1 MAKESFLVI
10 GAGAWGTALSIR
22 LAKNGLEV
30 SLTSRDKENLS
41 EIRKT
46 KQNKK
51 YLPGIN
57 IPESINIKDEILPC
71 LANSSSV
78 LLCVKST
85 GFKKIAAELNNH
97 MRPEQKLIWATKG
110 LDPDTGETF
119 SETIKREMPSLN
131 KTAIISGPT
140 FAEEVAKGKPT
151 AITLA
156 SENIQ
161 ELSGLASIMSS
172 SLFRVYTSNDIV
184 GVQLGGAF
192 KNIIAIAAGASD
204 ALSLGANART
214 ALITRGLEEMKS
226 IGVSFGAKPE
236 TFFGLSGL
244 GDLVLTS
251 TDNQSRNRRL
261 GLLIGSGM
269 SPDKAIEEL
278 GTTPEGVYTVKALYN
293 KQALQEGLPIANAV
307 YSILFEGVPAES
319 LVKKLMTRPLKEE
332 L

>member
-30 SLTSRDKENLS
+30 SLTSRDKKNLS

-57 IPESINIKDEILPC
+57 IPESINIKDEILPS

-85 GFKKIAAELNNH
+85 GFKKIAADLNNH

-119 SETIKREMPSLN
+119 SETIKKEMPSLN

-261 GLLIGSGM
+261 GLLIGSGI

-319 LVKKLMTRPLKEE
+319 LVNKLMTRPLKEE
-332 L
+332 F

>member
-85 GFKKIAAELNNH
+85 GFKKIAADLNNH

-119 SETIKREMPSLN
+119 SETIKKEMPSLN

-319 LVKKLMTRPLKEE
+319 LVNKLMTRPLKEE
-332 L
+332 F

>member
-57 IPESINIKDEILPC
+57 IPESINIKDEILPS

-85 GFKKIAAELNNH
+85 GFKKIAADLNNH

-119 SETIKREMPSLN
+119 SETIKKEMPSLN

-261 GLLIGSGM
+261 GLLIGSGI

-319 LVKKLMTRPLKEE
+319 LVNKLMTRPLKEE
-332 L
+332 F

>member
-319 LVKKLMTRPLKEE
+319 LVNKLMTRPLKEE
-332 L
+332 F

>member
-85 GFKKIAAELNNH
+85 GFKKIAADLNNH
-97 MRPEQKLIWATKG
+97 MGPEQKLIWATKG

-261 GLLIGSGM
+261 GLLIGSGI

-319 LVKKLMTRPLKEE
+319 LVNKLMTRPLKEE
-332 L
+332 F

>member
-1 MAKESFLVI
+1 MAKESFLII

-119 SETIKREMPSLN
+119 SETIKKEMPSLN

-261 GLLIGSGM
+261 GLLIGSGI

-307 YSILFEGVPAES
+307 YSILFEGVPAEN

>member
-22 LAKNGLEV
+22 LAKNGLNV

-41 EIRKT
+41 IVKKT
-46 KQNKK
+46 KENKK
-51 YLPGIN
+51 CLPGIK
-57 IPESINIKDEILPC
+57 IPESINIEDGILPS
-71 LANSSSV
+71 LANSSCV

-85 GFKKIAAELNNH
+85 AFKKIAADLSAH
-97 MRPEQKLIWATKG
+97 MHQGQKLIWATKG
-110 LDPDTGETF
+110 LDLDTGETF
-119 SETIKREMPSLN
+119 SETIKRELPSLN

-156 SENIQ
+156 SENIKQ
-161 ELSGLASIMSS
+161 LSGLANIMSS
-172 SLFRVYTSNDIV
+172 SSFRVYTSSDIV

-192 KNIIAIAAGASD
+192 KNIVAIAVGASD

-214 ALITRGLEEMKS
+214 ALISRGLEEMKS

-261 GLLIGSGM
+261 GLLIGSGI
-269 SPDKAIEEL
+269 SLNKAIEKL
-278 GTTPEGVYTVKALYN
+278 GTTPEGVYAVKALYN
-293 KQALQEGLPIANAV
+293 KQALHEDLPIANAV
-307 YSILFEGVPAES
+307 YSILFEDVPAES

-332 L
+332 S

>member
-22 LAKNGLEV
+22 LAKNGLSV
-30 SLTSRDKENLS
+30 SLTSKDKENLS
-41 EIRKT
+41 IVKKT
-46 KQNKK
+46 KESKK
-51 YLPGIN
+51 YLPGIKIPDSMN
-57 IPESINIKDEILPC
+57 IEDEILPS
-71 LANSSSV
+71 LANSSCI

-85 GFKKIAAELNNH
+85 AFKKITADLSVH
-97 MRPEQKLIWATKG
+97 MNQEQKLIWATKG
-110 LDPDTGETF
+110 LDPNTGETF

-161 ELSGLASIMSS
+161 ELSGLASAMSS
-172 SLFRVYTSNDIV
+172 SSFRVYTSSDIV
-184 GVQLGGAF
+184 GVQFGGAF

-214 ALITRGLEEMKS
+214 ALISRGLEEMKS
-226 IGVSFGAKPE
+226 IGISFGAKPE

-261 GLLIGSGM
+261 GLLIGSGI
-269 SPDKAIEEL
+269 SLDNAIEKL
-278 GTTPEGVYTVKALYN
+278 GTTPEGVHAVKALYN

>member
-57 IPESINIKDEILPC
+57 IPESINIKDEILPS

-85 GFKKIAAELNNH
+85 GFKKIAADLNNH

-119 SETIKREMPSLN
+119 SETIKKEMPSLN

-319 LVKKLMTRPLKEE
+319 LVNKLMTRPLKEE
-332 L
+332 F

>member
-97 MRPEQKLIWATKG
+97 MGPEQKLIWATKG

-278 GTTPEGVYTVKALYN
+278 GTTPEGVHTVKAIYN
-293 KQALQEGLPIANAV
+293 KKALQEGLPIASAV

-319 LVKKLMTRPLKEE
+319 LVNKLMTRPLKEE

>member
-119 SETIKREMPSLN
+119 SEIIKREMPSLN

-319 LVKKLMTRPLKEE
+319 LVNKLMTRPLKEE
-332 L
+332 F

>member
-46 KQNKK
+46 KRNKK

-85 GFKKIAAELNNH
+85 GFKKIAADLNNH

-119 SETIKREMPSLN
+119 SETIKKEMPSLN

-319 LVKKLMTRPLKEE
+319 LVNKLMTRPLKEE
-332 L
+332 F

>member
-97 MRPEQKLIWATKG
+97 MGPEQKLIWATKG

-161 ELSGLASIMSS
+161 ERSGLASIMSS

-204 ALSLGANART
+204 ALGLGANART

-319 LVKKLMTRPLKEE
+319 LVNKLMTRPLKEE
-332 L
+332 F

>member
-1 MAKESFLVI
+1 MAKESFLII

-30 SLTSRDKENLS
+30 SLTSRDKKNLS

-57 IPESINIKDEILPC
+57 IPESINIEDEILPC

-85 GFKKIAAELNNH
+85 GFKKIAADLNNH
-97 MRPEQKLIWATKG
+97 MGPEQKLIWATKG

-119 SETIKREMPSLN
+119 SETIKKEMPSLN

-319 LVKKLMTRPLKEE
+319 LVNKLMTRPLKEE
-332 L
+332 F

>member
-161 ELSGLASIMSS
+161 ELSGLASAMSS
-172 SLFRVYTSNDIV
+172 SSFRVYTSNDIV

-319 LVKKLMTRPLKEE
+319 LVNKLMTRPLKEE
-332 L
+332 F

>member
-1 MAKESFLVI
+1 MAKESFLII

-30 SLTSRDKENLS
+30 SLTSRDKKNLS

-57 IPESINIKDEILPC
+57 IPESINIKDEILPS

-85 GFKKIAAELNNH
+85 GFKKITAELNNH

-110 LDPDTGETF
+110 LDPDTGGTF
-119 SETIKREMPSLN
+119 SETIKQEMPFLN
-131 KTAIISGPT
+131 ITAIISGPT

-261 GLLIGSGM
+261 GLLIGSGI

-319 LVKKLMTRPLKEE
+319 LVNKLMTRPLKEE
-332 L
+332 F

>member
-1 MAKESFLVI
+1 MKKDNFLVV
-10 GAGAWGTALSIR
+10 GAGAWGTALSVQ
-22 LAKNGLEV
+22 LANNGLAV
-30 SLTSRDKENLS
+30 SLTSNDKDNLREIANTKEN
-41 EIRKT
+41 ER
-46 KQNKK
+46 
-51 YLPGIN
+51 YLPGIQL
-57 IPESINIKDEILPC
+57 PDAINIEPDYSKC
-71 LANSSSV
+71 VASSSSV
-78 LLCVKST
+78 LVCVKSKYFLST
-85 GFKKIAAELNNH
+85 LQALSTH
-97 MRPEQKLIWATKG
+97 MTPEQNLIWATKG

-119 SETIKREMPSLN
+119 SETIKKKMPSLN

-140 FAEEVAKGKPT
+140 FAEEVAQGKPT

-204 ALSLGANART
+204 ALNLGANART
-214 ALITRGLEEMKS
+214 ALISRGLEEMKS

-261 GLLIGSGM
+261 GLLIGSGI
-269 SPDKAIEEL
+269 SLDNAIEKL
-278 GTTPEGVYTVKALYN
+278 GTTPEGVHAVKALYN
-293 KQALQEGLPIANAV
+293 KQALHEDLPIANAV

-319 LVKKLMTRPLKEE
+319 LVEKLMTRPLKEE

>member
-22 LAKNGLEV
+22 LAKNGLNV
-30 SLTSRDKENLS
+30 SLTSNDKENLS
-41 EIRKT
+41 AINKT
-46 KQNKK
+46 NENKK
-51 YLPGIN
+51 YLPGIK
-57 IPESINIKDEILPC
+57 IPESINIESEISPC
-71 LANSSSV
+71 VASSSYI

-85 GFKKIAAELNNH
+85 AFKKIAAELNTH
-97 MRPEQKLIWATKG
+97 MNDDQKLIWATKG

-119 SETIKREMPSLN
+119 SETLKQKMSSLN
-131 KTAIISGPT
+131 KTAVISGPT

-156 SENIQ
+156 SENIRK
-161 ELSGLASIMSS
+161 LSDLASIMSS
-172 SLFRVYTSNDIV
+172 SSFRVYTSSDIV

-214 ALITRGLEEMKS
+214 ALISRGLEEMKS
-226 IGVSFGAKPE
+226 IGVAFGAKPE

-251 TDNQSRNRRL
+251 TDNQSRNRQL

-269 SPDKAIEEL
+269 SLSTAIEKL
-278 GTTPEGVYTVKALYN
+278 GTTPEGVYAVKALYN
-293 KQALQEGLPIANAV
+293 KQALHEGLPIANAV

-319 LVKKLMTRPLKEE
+319 LVEKLMTRPLKEE
-332 L
+332 I

>member
-1 MAKESFLVI
+1 MAKESFLII

-30 SLTSRDKENLS
+30 SLTSRDKKNLS

-57 IPESINIKDEILPC
+57 IPESINIKDEILPS

-85 GFKKIAAELNNH
+85 GFKKIAADLNNH

-119 SETIKREMPSLN
+119 SETIKKEMPSLK

-156 SENIQ
+156 SENIK

-319 LVKKLMTRPLKEE
+319 LVNKLMTRPLKEE
-332 L
+332 F

>member
-85 GFKKIAAELNNH
+85 GFKKIAADLNNH

-319 LVKKLMTRPLKEE
+319 LVNKLMTRPLKEE
-332 L
+332 F

>member
-46 KQNKK
+46 KRNKK

-57 IPESINIKDEILPC
+57 IPESINIKDDILPC
-71 LANSSSV
+71 LTNSSSV

-110 LDPDTGETF
+110 LDPDTGGAF
-119 SETIKREMPSLN
+119 SETIKQEMPFLN

-161 ELSGLASIMSS
+161 ELSGLASAMSS
-172 SLFRVYTSNDIV
+172 SSFRVYTSNDIV

-204 ALSLGANART
+204 ALNLGANART
-214 ALITRGLEEMKS
+214 ALISRGLEEMKS
-226 IGVSFGAKPE
+226 IGISFGAQPE

-261 GLLIGSGM
+261 GLLIGSGI
-269 SPDKAIEEL
+269 SLDKAIEEL
-278 GTTPEGVYTVKALYN
+278 GTTPEGVHAVKALYN

>member
-30 SLTSRDKENLS
+30 SLTSRDKKNLS

-85 GFKKIAAELNNH
+85 GFKKIAADLNNH

-261 GLLIGSGM
+261 GLLIGSGI

-319 LVKKLMTRPLKEE
+319 LVNKLMTRPLKEE
-332 L
+332 F

>member
-85 GFKKIAAELNNH
+85 GFKKIAADLNNH
-97 MRPEQKLIWATKG
+97 MGPEQKLIWATKG

-319 LVKKLMTRPLKEE
+319 LVNKLMTRPLKEE
-332 L
+332 F

>member
-97 MRPEQKLIWATKG
+97 MGPEQKLIWATKG

-119 SETIKREMPSLN
+119 SETIKKEMPSLN

>member
-97 MRPEQKLIWATKG
+97 MGPEQKLIWATKG

-319 LVKKLMTRPLKEE
+319 LVNKLMTRPLKEE
-332 L
+332 F

>member
-119 SETIKREMPSLN
+119 SEIIKREMPSLN

-226 IGVSFGAKPE
+226 IGVFFGAKPE

-251 TDNQSRNRRL
+251 TDNQARNRRL
-261 GLLIGSGM
+261 GLLIGSGI

-319 LVKKLMTRPLKEE
+319 LVNKLMTRPLKEE
-332 L
+332 F

>member
-85 GFKKIAAELNNH
+85 GFKKIAADLNNH
-97 MRPEQKLIWATKG
+97 MGPEQKLIWATKG

-119 SETIKREMPSLN
+119 SETIKKEMPSLN

-319 LVKKLMTRPLKEE
+319 LVNKLMTRPLKEE
-332 L
+332 F

>member
-97 MRPEQKLIWATKG
+97 MGPEQKLIWATKG

-119 SETIKREMPSLN
+119 SETIKKEMPSLN

-319 LVKKLMTRPLKEE
+319 LVNKLMTRPLKEE
-332 L
+332 F

>member
-30 SLTSRDKENLS
+30 SLTSRDKKNLS

-85 GFKKIAAELNNH
+85 GFKKIAADLNNH
-97 MRPEQKLIWATKG
+97 MGPEQKLIWATKG

-119 SETIKREMPSLN
+119 SETIKKEMPSLN

-161 ELSGLASIMSS
+161 ELNDLANILSS
-172 SLFRVYTSNDIV
+172 PSFRVYTSNDIV

-261 GLLIGSGM
+261 GLLIGSGL
-269 SPDKAIEEL
+269 SLDEAIEKL
-278 GTTPEGVYTVKALYN
+278 GTTPEGVHTVKAIYN
-293 KQALQEGLPIANAV
+293 KLALQEGLPIASAV

-319 LVKKLMTRPLKEE
+319 LVNKLMTRPIKEE
-332 L
+332 F

>member
-119 SETIKREMPSLN
+119 SETIKKEMPSLN

-161 ELSGLASIMSS
+161 ELSGLASAMSS
-172 SLFRVYTSNDIV
+172 SSFRVYTSNDIV

-204 ALSLGANART
+204 ALNLGANART

-226 IGVSFGAKPE
+226 IGISFGAKPE

-319 LVKKLMTRPLKEE
+319 LVNKLMTRPLKEE
-332 L
+332 F

>member
-57 IPESINIKDEILPC
+57 IPESINIEDEILPC

-97 MRPEQKLIWATKG
+97 MGPEQKLIWATKG

-204 ALSLGANART
+204 VLSLGANART

-319 LVKKLMTRPLKEE
+319 LVNKLMTRPLKEE
-332 L
+332 F